1 VLSQVQPVNNNYS
14 TCQTLFFHKLT
25 TDIAVP
31 TDSSGPVGMEHK
43 GQYLHLVFLMTTV
56 WASSSSGTRPNYTHL
71 WASSVTASGSSNQN
85 GSSRHPSDNN
95 TNLVTPAVGHKV
107 SATDKPASSPPVP
120 LASTST
126 LKSSTPHAFRNSSPT
141 AEIKSQGETF
151 KKEVCEE
158 NTSNT
163 AMLICLIV
171 IAVLFLIC
179 TFLFLSTV
187 VLANKVSSLKRSKQV
202 GKRQPRSNG
211 DFLASSGLWTAE
223 SDTWKRAKE
232 LTGSNLLLQS
242 PGVLTAAR
250 ERKHEEGTEKLN

>member
-1 VLSQVQPVNNNYS
+1 MKIQLK
-14 TCQTLFFHKLT
+14 HKTTNSVEKNLT
-25 TDIAVP
+25 AK
-31 TDSSGPVGMEHK
+31 DSSGPVGMEHT

-56 WASSSSGTRPNYTHL
+56 WASSPGTRANYTHL

-85 GSSRHPSDNN
+85 GPSRHLSDN
-95 TNLVTPAVGHKV
+95 TNLVTPALGHKV
-107 SATDKPASSPPVP
+107 SATDKPASSPTVP

-126 LKSSTPHAFRNSSPT
+126 PKSSTPRAFRNSSPT

-232 LTGSNLLLQS
+232 LTGPNLLLQS
-242 PGVLTAAR
+242 TGVLTAAR

>member
-1 VLSQVQPVNNNYS
+1 
-14 TCQTLFFHKLT
+14 
-25 TDIAVP
+25 
-31 TDSSGPVGMEHK
+31 MEHT

-56 WASSSSGTRPNYTHL
+56 WSLSPGTKANYTHL
-71 WASSVTASGSSNQN
+71 WANSITASGPINQN
-85 GSSRHPSDNN
+85 GTSKHPSEEN
-95 TNLVTPAVGHKV
+95 TNLVTPSVGHKV
-107 SATDKPASSPPVP
+107 SASDKPASSPVVT
-120 LASTST
+120 LAPTST
-126 LKSSTPHAFRNSSPT
+126 PKSSMPHVFRNSSPT

-187 VLANKVSSLKRSKQV
+187 VLANKVSSLRRSKQA

-232 LTGSNLLLQS
+232 LTGPNLLIQS
-242 PGVLTAAR
+242 TGVLTAAR
-250 ERKHEEGTEKLN
+250 ERKQEEGTEKLN

>member
-1 VLSQVQPVNNNYS
+1 
-14 TCQTLFFHKLT
+14 
-25 TDIAVP
+25 
-31 TDSSGPVGMEHK
+31 MEHK

-56 WASSSSGTRPNYTHL
+56 WASSPGTRPNYTHL
-71 WASSVTASGSSNQN
+71 WASSVTASGPSNQN

-95 TNLVTPAVGHKV
+95 TNFVTPAMGHKV
-107 SATDKPASSPPVP
+107 STTDKPASSPTVP

-126 LKSSTPHAFRNSSPT
+126 PESSTPRAFKNSSPT

-151 KKEVCEE
+151 KKEVCE
-158 NTSNT
+158 NTSNA

-250 ERKHEEGTEKLN
+250 EKKHEEGTEKLN

>member
-1 VLSQVQPVNNNYS
+1 MYNLRTEMKIQLKN
-14 TCQTLFFHKLT
+14 KT
-25 TDIAVP
+25 TNSVEKNPI
-31 TDSSGPVGMEHK
+31 TKDSSGPVGMEHK

>member
-1 VLSQVQPVNNNYS
+1 
-14 TCQTLFFHKLT
+14 
-25 TDIAVP
+25 
-31 TDSSGPVGMEHK
+31 MEHT

-56 WASSSSGTRPNYTHL
+56 WSSSPGTKANYTHL
-71 WASSVTASGSSNQN
+71 WANSINASDSIDQNSTSS
-85 GSSRHPSDNN
+85 HPSEN
-95 TNLVTPAVGHKV
+95 TNLVTPALGHKM
-107 SATDKPASSPPVP
+107 SAKDKPASSPTVP
-120 LASTST
+120 LAPTST
-126 LKSSTPHAFRNSSPT
+126 PKSSTLHTFKNSSPT

-151 KKEVCEE
+151 KKEACE

-187 VLANKVSSLKRSKQV
+187 VLANKVSSLRRSKQV

-223 SDTWKRAKE
+223 SNTWKRAKE
-232 LTGSNLLLQS
+232 LTGPNLLMQS
-242 PGVLTAAR
+242 TGVLTAAR